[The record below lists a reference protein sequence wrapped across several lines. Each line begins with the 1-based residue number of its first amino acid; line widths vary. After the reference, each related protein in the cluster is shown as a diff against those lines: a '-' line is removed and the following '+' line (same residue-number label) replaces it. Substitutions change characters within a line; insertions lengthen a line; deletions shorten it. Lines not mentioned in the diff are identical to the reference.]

1 MTRVPRIL
9 VIDDDADVRGSLR
22 KVLTRAGY
30 EVVEAADGTAGV
42 DLHHRAPADVI
53 ITDIFMP
60 GLDGLQTIRQLKKEG
75 SGVKVIAVSGGDRTG
90 TIDLREHARLM
101 GAFRVL
107 AKPFEM
113 TDLLEAVKG
122 ALGG

>member
-1 MTRVPRIL
+1 MPRIL
-9 VIDDDADVRGSLR
+9 VIDDDPDVRRSLG
-22 KVLTRAGY
+22 KILTRAGY

-42 DLHHRAPADVI
+42 ELQHREPADVI

-75 SGVKVIAVSGGDRTG
+75 SRVKVIAISGGDRTG
-90 TIDLREHARLM
+90 TVDLREHAQLM
-101 GAFRVL
+101 GAFKVL

-113 TDLLEAVKG
+113 HDVLAAVKE
-122 ALGG
+122 ALGA

>member
-1 MTRVPRIL
+1 MPRIL
-9 VIDDDADVRGSLR
+9 VIDDDPDVRGSLN
-22 KVLTRAGY
+22 KILTRAGY
-30 EVVEAADGTAGV
+30 DVVEAADGAAGIA
-42 DLHHRAPADVI
+42 LQHTNPADVI

-90 TIDLREHARLM
+90 TVDLKEHARLL
-101 GAFRVL
+101 GAFKVL

-113 TDLLEAVKG
+113 RDVLAAVKE
-122 ALGG
+122 ALDA

>member
-1 MTRVPRIL
+1 MPRIL
-9 VIDDDADVRGSLR
+9 VIDDDPDVRGSLT
-22 KVLTRAGY
+22 KVLVRAGY
-30 EVVEAADGTAGV
+30 EVVEAADGAAGME
-42 DLHHRAPADVI
+42 LQHQAPADVI

-90 TIDLREHARLM
+90 TVDLKEHARLM
-101 GAFRVL
+101 GAFKVL

-113 TDLLEAVKG
+113 GDVLAAVKE
-122 ALGG
+122 ALGA

>member
-1 MTRVPRIL
+1 MPRIL
-9 VIDDDADVRGSLR
+9 VIDDDADVRGSLC
-22 KVLTRAGY
+22 KILTRAGY
-30 EVVEAADGTAGV
+30 DVVEASDGIAGV
-42 DLHHRAPADVI
+42 ELQHRQPADVI

-75 SGVKVIAVSGGDRTG
+75 SAVKIIAVSGGDRTG

-101 GAFRVL
+101 GAFKVL

-113 TDLLEAVKG
+113 RDVLAAVKE
-122 ALGG
+122 ALGA

>member
-1 MTRVPRIL
+1 MPRIL
-9 VIDDDADVRGSLR
+9 VIDDDPDVRGSLN
-22 KVLTRAGY
+22 KILTRAGY
-30 EVVEAADGTAGV
+30 DVVEAADGAAGIA
-42 DLHHRAPADVI
+42 LQHREPADVI

-90 TIDLREHARLM
+90 TVDLKEHARLL
-101 GAFRVL
+101 GAFKVL

-113 TDLLEAVKG
+113 RDVLAAVKE
-122 ALGG
+122 ALDA

>member
-1 MTRVPRIL
+1 MPRIL
-9 VIDDDADVRGSLR
+9 VIDDDPDVRSSLN
-22 KVLTRAGY
+22 KILTRAGY
-30 EVVEAADGTAGV
+30 AVVEAADGAAGIALQHT
-42 DLHHRAPADVI
+42 DPADVI

-75 SGVKVIAVSGGDRTG
+75 SAVKVIAVSGGDRTG
-90 TIDLREHARLM
+90 TVDLKEHARLM

-113 TDLLEAVKG
+113 HDVLAAVRD
-122 ALGG
+122 ALDA